1 MRFAPL
7 GGCGEFGLHST
18 LFQVGNEALCV
29 DAGLL
34 FPDDDTP
41 GVDHLVPDF
50 GALDGAGVSAYLITH
65 AHEDHIG
72 ALGWALE
79 HAPAPVYGLPLTL
92 ELARARM
99 EARGFGDR
107 ADLRVIDGRP
117 LRLGAFV

>member
-79 HAPAPVYGLPLTL
+79 HARAPGWRPAGSETAPTCASSMAVRFASAPLS
-92 ELARARM
+92 
-99 EARGFGDR
+99 
-107 ADLRVIDGRP
+107 
-117 LRLGAFV
+117 